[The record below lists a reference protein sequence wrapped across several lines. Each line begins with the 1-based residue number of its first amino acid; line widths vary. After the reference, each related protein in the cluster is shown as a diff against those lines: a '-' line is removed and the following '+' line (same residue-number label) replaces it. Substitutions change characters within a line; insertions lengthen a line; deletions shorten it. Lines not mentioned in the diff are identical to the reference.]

1 MRTWAAVVGKRDESS
16 PEAPN
21 PSLETSPKESKSNPA
36 TNRDI
41 KKDGGDKT
49 AAKRKLLEE
58 ALKSRANVATGE
70 RRCLGCGA
78 AFRDVVRL
86 AQHLADKHGGVNAV
100 ESFDHHP
107 AALTLDQLTIRYVG
121 KGMSPK
127 VGTKNTKHNLGLGNV
142 KKKQQTL
149 TSTSTYTSAPLQ
161 APEGTRVPR
170 RRRPSRLKK
179 GFRLAKAQEA
189 VAHWLAVLESIE
201 ESVQSGH
208 EHRDALANE
217 AAAAVVQGNNSSLS
231 LQGQLLNEQ
240 ARLVSER
247 IEQLLG

>member
-1 MRTWAAVVGKRDESS
+1 MRSWAAVVGKRDGTS
-16 PEAPN
+16 PETLKPN
-21 PSLETSPKESKSNPA
+21 EVTKSNPA
-36 TNRDI
+36 TNRDT
-41 KKDGGDKT
+41 KKDDTDKT

-78 AFRDVVRL
+78 PFRDVVRL
-86 AQHLADKHGGVNAV
+86 AQHIADKHGGVNAA
-100 ESFDHHP
+100 ESLDLLRP
-107 AALTLDQLTIRYVG
+107 TTLTLDQLTIRYVG
-121 KGMSPK
+121 KGASPK
-127 VGTKNTKHNLGLGNV
+127 VNTKTTKHNLGVGNV
-142 KKKQQTL
+142 KKKQQQTL
-149 TSTSTYTSAPLQ
+149 TFTSTSAQLQ

-201 ESVQSGH
+201 ESVQSAH
-208 EHRDALANE
+208 EHRDALENE
-217 AAAAVVQGNNSSLS
+217 ASAAVEVAHGRNYNLS
-231 LQGQLLNEQ
+231 VQGQLLNEQ

>member
-1 MRTWAAVVGKRDESS
+1 MRTWAAVVGTRDEAS
-16 PEAPN
+16 PKTPN
-21 PSLETSPKESKSNPA
+21 PSLETSPKESKSNST

-41 KKDGGDKT
+41 KKDGADKT

-70 RRCLGCGA
+70 RRCLGCGV

-100 ESFDHHP
+100 ETSDHHSG
-107 AALTLDQLTIRYVG
+107 ALVLDQLTIRYVG

-127 VGTKNTKHNLGLGNV
+127 VTTKNTKYNTGFRDIK

-149 TSTSTYTSAPLQ
+149 TTPSTSAPLQ

-201 ESVQSGH
+201 EAVQSAN

-217 AAAAVVQGNNSSLS
+217 AAAAVAVQGHSSNLS
-231 LQGQLLNEQ
+231 VQGQLLNEQ

-247 IEQLLG
+247 IEQLLV